1 MAEVLEERG
10 TDAWDDEGQG
20 SMGDLAEET
29 QLVSFRLGS
38 EEYGVNIMQ
47 VQEIIRLTDITRV
60 PKAPAFV
67 EGIIDLRGR
76 VLPIV
81 DLRKRFDM
89 EERQDTDA
97 TRIVV
102 VNIDGMTV
110 GLIVDSVSE
119 VLRIPNRSIEPP
131 PPIIAG
137 VESRFLQGIG
147 RINSRLLIL
156 LDLQKVFS
164 QDEVGQ
170 LSHVGRDDEV

>member
-1 MAEVLEERG
+1 MRVAEEYRADLLDEE
-10 TDAWDDEGQG
+10 DQE
-20 SMGDLAEET
+20 SGDLAEET

-47 VQEIIRLTDITRV
+47 VQEIIRLTEITRV

-67 EGIIDLRGR
+67 EGIIDLRGK

-81 DLRKRFDM
+81 DLRKRFGM
-89 EERQDTDA
+89 EQRQDTDA

-102 VNIDGMTV
+102 VNIDDMTV

-137 VESRFLQGIG
+137 IESRFLQGIG
-147 RINSRLLIL
+147 RVNKRLLIL

-164 QDEVGQ
+164 QEEVSD
-170 LSHVGRDDEV
+170 LSRVGEACA

>member
-1 MAEVLEERG
+1 VSEVAEEYR
-10 TDAWDDEGQG
+10 TDLLDDEGHE
-20 SMGDLAEET
+20 SAVDLAEET

-47 VQEIIRLTDITRV
+47 VQEIIKLTDITQV

-81 DLRKRFDM
+81 DLRERFGM
-89 EERQDTDA
+89 EQREDTDA

-102 VNIDGMTV
+102 VNIDDMTV

-137 VESRFLQGIG
+137 IESRFLQGIG
-147 RINSRLLIL
+147 RVNKRLLIL

-164 QDEVGQ
+164 RAEVGQ
-170 LSHVGRDDEV
+170 LSRVGEA